1 MRGLR
6 KVWDVVV
13 AGLARAAWFPAPIW
27 PAGPKSRWPGES
39 R

>member
-1 MRGLR
+1 MKKFLR
-6 KVWDVVV
+6 FLI

-27 PAGPKSRWPGES
+27 PAGPKFRRPGEP